1 MDANTIF
8 AVASGTGQAAI
19 AVMRLSGPA
28 SHAMLAA
35 LCGRVPAPRRASF
48 RRLRDAEGVELDQG
62 MVVWL
67 PGPGS
72 YTGEDSGEL
81 YLHGGRAVLHDVAD
95 ALVAL
100 GARPA
105 EAGEFTRRAFL
116 NGRMD
121 LTECEAVHD
130 LVAAETEA
138 QRRQA
143 LRQLDG
149 ELGALYRG
157 WSDRLRLLLAQQ
169 EALIDFPDEDL
180 PPEVEALV
188 LGELEAL
195 RREVASHLDDNRRG
209 ERLREGLVFAITGQ
223 PNVGKSS
230 LMNALAERDVAI
242 VSAIPGTTRDALEAR
257 VVLGGV
263 PVTLVDTAG
272 LRDAADE
279 IEAEGVRRARAR
291 AADAD
296 LVMVVVEAGAVAA
309 RDAPSPFPPPARGG
323 GVSNSSPGSSSDFS
337 SSTGPGPSSGS
348 SPHSSSSAGSGS
360 GPGAGS
366 SSGSIADRDP
376 MSSQT
381 TILIANKL
389 DLGGDA
395 PKPALGVS
403 ARTGEGLDEL
413 RTRLGDAARTLTQI
427 QGPPP
432 LTQAR
437 HRASLQEAAAR
448 LAAAQAAEL
457 PELRAEDLRLALRS
471 LGRITGSVGVED
483 ILDTLFARFCIG
495 K

>member
-1 MDANTIF
+1 MDADTIF

-48 RRLRDAEGVELDQG
+48 RRLRDAEGAELDQG

-72 YTGEDSGEL
+72 YTGEDSAEF

-105 EAGEFTRRAFL
+105 EPGEFTRRAFL

-130 LVAAETEA
+130 LIAAETDA

-149 ELGALYRG
+149 ALGTLYRG

-180 PPEVEALV
+180 PPEVEAQV

-195 RREVASHLDDNRRG
+195 RREVSSHLDDNRRG
-209 ERLREGLVFAITGQ
+209 ERLREGLVFAITGP

-242 VSAIPGTTRDALEAR
+242 VSAIPGTTRDVLETR

-272 LRDAADE
+272 LREATDE
-279 IEAEGVRRARAR
+279 IEAEGVRRARAH
-291 AADAD
+291 AAAAD
-296 LVMVVVEAGAVAA
+296 LVMVVVEAGAAA
-309 RDAPSPFPPPARGG
+309 GEWIATEMAA
-323 GVSNSSPGSSSDFS
+323 
-337 SSTGPGPSSGS
+337 T
-348 SPHSSSSAGSGS
+348 AG
-360 GPGAGS
+360 
-366 SSGSIADRDP
+366 
-376 MSSQT
+376 MET
-381 TILIANKL
+381 
-389 DLGGDA
+389 
-395 PKPALGVS
+395 
-403 ARTGEGLDEL
+403 EL
-413 RTRLGDAARTLTQI
+413 
-427 QGPPP
+427 
-432 LTQAR
+432 
-437 HRASLQEAAAR
+437 
-448 LAAAQAAEL
+448 EL
-457 PELRAEDLRLALRS
+457 S
-471 LGRITGSVGVED
+471 
-483 ILDTLFARFCIG
+483 
-495 K
+495 